1 MPDPEAEQAQP
12 ADLVMPAKV
21 PSVVVF
27 VVEKNGEADGDG
39 ERSGVVVV
47 VPWKGA
53 AEDKQPET

>member
-1 MPDPEAEQAQP
+1 
-12 ADLVMPAKV
+12 MPAKV

-27 VVEKNGEADGDG
+27 VVEKNGEAGDGDG